1 MVKEGWRNAPGWFDS
16 GKPNGHALAKS
27 VASSADRIGVSTPP
41 LDNVLNPAA
50 LAAILAVQTMP
61 GKPGKLLRVIEMY
74 LSDGRSLVDA
84 IEAAAAAGNSTALIY
99 AAHTLKSS
107 SANLGAVDLAARCQ
121 QIESAAHAGYLEQ
134 VVDRIQTL
142 REAFDQVEAALR
154 KTCCSPIVEEMI

>member
-1 MVKEGWRNAPGWFDS
+1 M
-16 GKPNGHALAKS
+16 
-27 VASSADRIGVSTPP
+27 ASSADRIGVSTPP

-61 GKPGKLLRVIEMY
+61 GKPGLLLRVIEMY